1 MFFMPAAR
9 FAQCDAHR
17 AFRCI
22 AHPQL
27 RKSKS
32 NHVLLVP
39 KPSAKLKMLS
49 ARKSPTRR
57 DAQRSSTNTVLDPLD
72 TLDLSSNVKPKLKLI
87 LNSLPVFPTLMAST
101 DLLMFPLPL

>member
-1 MFFMPAAR
+1 MG
-9 FAQCDAHR
+9 H
-17 AFRCI
+17 

-39 KPSAKLKMLS
+39 KPSAQPQMLS

-57 DAQRSSTNTVLDPLD
+57 DAQRSLTNTALESLDTLEFLD
-72 TLDLSSNVKPKLKLI
+72 TLDLSSNVKPKLI
-87 LNSLPVFPTLMAST
+87 LNSLLVVFPTLMAST
-101 DLLMFPLPL
+101 ATLMPPLLPLPL